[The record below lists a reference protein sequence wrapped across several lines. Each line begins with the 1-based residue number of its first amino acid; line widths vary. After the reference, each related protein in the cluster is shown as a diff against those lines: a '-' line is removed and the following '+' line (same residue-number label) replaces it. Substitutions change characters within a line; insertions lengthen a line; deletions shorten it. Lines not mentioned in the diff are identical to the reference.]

1 MWNNNYLD
9 FRSQLLFG
17 QFSPFDAQGFGNPLE
32 SAQAFNGLFGQDSF
46 GTGDGAM
53 PAAQML
59 PYLMSMLMQQQL
71 MMMYLAEMITMG
83 MGRQNGGGSRA
94 HGQVPSGGWQN
105 QRRLSPGTWGNPSG
119 PSGHDHDHH
128 DVGPSNVPP
137 PAGGPASASEISRIP
152 NYHQLAPSLQRAAV
166 DAVRMGLTVTSTTG
180 GRHTATSNHYRHN
193 HSDGMGHAIDVA
205 GSPQAMAAF
214 YRRYAGSNPREL
226 YYDPIGGIK
235 RGQQIGPIGGHSDH
249 VHLALS

>member
-1 MWNNNYLD
+1 MWNSNSLD
-9 FRSQLLFG
+9 FRNPLRFG
-17 QFSPFDAQGFGNPLE
+17 AFSPY
-32 SAQAFNGLFGQDSF
+32 SAQPFERAQQFNGLFGQDSF
-46 GTGDGAM
+46 GMNDGSMA
-53 PAAQML
+53 AAQML

-71 MMMYLAEMITMG
+71 MMMFLADMIAMG
-83 MGRQNGGGSRA
+83 MGRQSGPGSHA
-94 HGQVPSGGWQN
+94 NGQVPKGGWQGS
-105 QRRLSPGTWGNPSG
+105 RRLSPSTWANPSR
-119 PSGHDHDHH
+119 HDHDHQ
-128 DVGPSNVPP
+128 DVGPSTVSP
-137 PAGGPASASEISRIP
+137 PAGGPATTSEISRIP
-152 NYHQLAPSLQRAAV
+152 NYHQLAPSLQSAAV

-193 HSDGMGHAIDVA
+193 HADGMGHAIDVA

-235 RGQQIGPIGGHSDH
+235 HGQQIGAIGGHSDH